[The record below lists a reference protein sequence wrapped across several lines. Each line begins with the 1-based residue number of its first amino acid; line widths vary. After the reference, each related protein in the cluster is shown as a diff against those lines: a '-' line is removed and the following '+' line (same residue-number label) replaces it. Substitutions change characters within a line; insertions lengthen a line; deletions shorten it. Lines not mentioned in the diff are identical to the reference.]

1 MKENRDGSERTEKKE
16 PQGNSTIVI
25 SFRNAVGI
33 IVNFSSG
40 IKTNGSFKERGHL
53 NLYFM

>member
-33 IVNFSSG
+33 IDNFSSG